1 MRWILWL
8 TLLTVQAASEEEAC
22 NLFDEMNLN
31 DLISVAKT
39 HSPILEEADSRIA
52 LAQVELAK
60 THWLSRVLPS
70 ASFSWGTNLGVVSVE
85 EGRLWEEQGSRM
97 RWSLNL
103 SWSLGKLYWGRFEHR
118 KAKLDLRQ
126 ALLDRENA
134 ERFLVR
140 RVTQSWLLL
149 EKLREKEKVLR
160 EELST
165 EEESVK
171 HTVQRYKRQ
180 RITFE
185 EVSKSQL
192 ELHRVRLNVI
202 ECLQEQLIARQEL
215 MDLIGW

>member
-22 NLFDEMNLN
+22 KPFDEISL
-31 DLISVAKT
+31 DELISFGRA
-39 HSPILEEADSRIA
+39 HSPMLKEADSRTA
-52 LAQVELAK
+52 LVQVELAK
-60 THWLSRVLPS
+60 THWLSRALPS
-70 ASFSWGTNLGVVSVE
+70 ASFSWGTNLGVVSIE
-85 EGRLWEEQGSRM
+85 EGRLWEEQGSNM

-103 SWSLGKLYWGRFEHR
+103 SWSLGKLFWGRFEHR

-140 RVTQSWLLL
+140 KVTQSWLLL
-149 EKLREKEKVLR
+149 EKLKEKEKVLR

-165 EEESVK
+165 EEELVK
-171 HTVQRYKRQ
+171 HSGERYKRQ

-185 EVSKSQL
+185 ELSRSQI
-192 ELHRVRLNVI
+192 ELHRAKLNVI
-202 ECLQEQLIARQEL
+202 ECLQEQLMAKQEL